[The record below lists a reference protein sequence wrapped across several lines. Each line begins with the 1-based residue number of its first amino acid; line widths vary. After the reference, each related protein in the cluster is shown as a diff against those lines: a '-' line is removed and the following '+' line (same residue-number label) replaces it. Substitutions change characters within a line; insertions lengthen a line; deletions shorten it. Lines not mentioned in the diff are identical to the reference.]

1 MTGQPFE
8 QTLGLSKLLGRLH
21 LFREFV
27 VRRSSIGVLSER
39 WGIFDAQP
47 NTEKQKQPKKPGA
60 GTLTQRHARVFKKP
74 KAKSRGWEKSPGF
87 LRDLAVDR
95 SNLILRLLGKL
106 LASLQP
112 FAMASRGAI
121 GWT

>member
-60 GTLTQRHARVFKKP
+60 GTLTQRHKCLVTAMRGLIWQKHAGQPNQAFSNETCILLFDARRFVT
-74 KAKSRGWEKSPGF
+74 RE
-87 LRDLAVDR
+87 
-95 SNLILRLLGKL
+95 N
-106 LASLQP
+106 LASLFCSSVVP
-112 FAMASRGAI
+112 KL
-121 GWT
+121 